1 MEVVIKKLIN
11 MKLQTYIVHYIDRKG
26 QRQEYVNKCCLCIDG
41 AEEAFKLDVKGN
53 CKEIIKIVRVA

>member
-1 MEVVIKKLIN
+1 
-11 MKLQTYIVHYIDRKG
+11 MKFQTYEVHYIDRKNK
-26 QRQEYVNKCCLCIDG
+26 RQVYKNSCCLCIDG